1 MNKLLTTLTIIF
13 AAAFSA
19 HADWVIVQNSN
30 TEGQTKE
37 ITLKIKGDLARVD
50 MGGAMSALLGAD
62 GITMLMH
69 QQKMMMRMDKE
80 RLKKT
85 MEMAAKLG
93 VVRNGKA
100 ATKPTATGRKE
111 KVGEWEAEIYTWEG
125 DGGKGTFWVAKDF
138 PKAAEINAVSDKM
151 SKVMGSPMS
160 SMAPRAVDFPGM
172 VVKSEMT
179 MMGRTIVTTLVSATE
194 QEVDAKEFTAPEG
207 YHEMQMPMLPG
218 GAPK

>member
-1 MNKLLTTLTIIF
+1 MNKSMAIF
-13 AAAFSA
+13 ALFLAATLSA
-19 HADWVIVQNSN
+19 RADWVIVQNSS
-30 TEGQTKE
+30 TEGQAKE
-37 ITLKIKGDLARVD
+37 ITLKIKGDLARVN
-50 MGGAMSALLGAD
+50 MGSDISALLGAD

-85 MEMAAKLG
+85 MELAAKLG
-93 VVRNGKA
+93 VVHNGKTP
-100 ATKPTATGRKE
+100 TKPTATGRRE
-111 KVGEWEAEIYTWEG
+111 KLGKWDTEIYTWAG
-125 DGGKGTFWVAKDF
+125 DGGNGTFWVAKDF
-138 PKAAEINAVSDKM
+138 PKATEINAISEKM

-160 SMAPRAVDFPGM
+160 SMAPRATDFPGM
-172 VVKSEMT
+172 VVKSEVT

-207 YHEMQMPMLPG
+207 YQEMKMPMLPG